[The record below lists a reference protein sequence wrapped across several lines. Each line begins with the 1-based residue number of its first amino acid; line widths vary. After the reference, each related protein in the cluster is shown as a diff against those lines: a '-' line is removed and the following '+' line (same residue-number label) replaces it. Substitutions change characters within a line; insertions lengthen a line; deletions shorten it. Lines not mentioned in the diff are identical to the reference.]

1 MLPSMN
7 ESLESFKSQAPYSL
21 GTVVHVSN
29 CSTWNVKTERYEF
42 KAILSYIWSWETNL
56 RHVKA
61 CLKKNKEKKKERKGW
76 VWLCFHYSFN
86 YSTHETEAGQQLSLN
101 RGQPHLH
108 IELLASQGYKWH
120 RLKFKKGKKN
130 AGWQI
135 WGISTSWHVQL
146 SHKEVELGFKLKP
159 EASLTGEFSVASFQ
173 IKPHFQKKVF
183 SSHWHILFSSPI
195 YPLLINCTQFTSQC
209 GDLSSQ
215 PKTKLPSTT
224 ISSFKYR
231 FQMTQR

>member
-42 KAILSYIWSWETNL
+42 KAILSYIWSWEINL

-120 RLKFKKGKKN
+120 RLKFKKCWVTNLRHKYFLTCPIITQRGRTRIQTQTWGKSY
-130 AGWQI
+130 WRI
-135 WGISTSWHVQL
+135 
-146 SHKEVELGFKLKP
+146 
-159 EASLTGEFSVASFQ
+159 
-173 IKPHFQKKVF
+173 
-183 SSHWHILFSSPI
+183 
-195 YPLLINCTQFTSQC
+195 
-209 GDLSSQ
+209 LSSKFSNQ
-215 PKTKLPSTT
+215 TPFPKKSLL
-224 ISSFKYR
+224 
-231 FQMTQR
+231 